1 MSTNIAGGKMDP
13 EWRCIYYWTCWYST
27 AMLLYQ
33 RVQYI
38 ITTWCVS
45 HDFLQTRDHNDKPF
59 PYPTNP
65 KKNNKNPM
73 ASLISHQWPSN
84 DLRNSWGS
92 SPKSG
97 AGVLLVTSLGFFAE
111 VSLPLI
117 SLGLPKGKDR
127 SGKNSCFFCGVAVQ
141 TTEVYSRYPMW
152 ISNMF
157 QDEGYTFRATSI
169 GHLLL

>member
-65 KKNNKNPM
+65 QKKTTKTPWLHW
-73 ASLISHQWPSN
+73 SHISGLKWPEKF
-84 DLRNSWGS
+84 WGP

-97 AGVLLVTSLGFFAE
+97 AGVLLVTSLGFFTE

-117 SLGLPKGKDR
+117 SLGLRKGKDPLE
-127 SGKNSCFFCGVAVQ
+127 KTVVFFVELRFKLQRCI
-141 TTEVYSRYPMW
+141 SRYPMW

-157 QDEGYTFRATSI
+157 QDEGYTFE
-169 GHLLL
+169 LLR